1 MRALSRHYLSPL
13 VIAVAA
19 LAAAAPAYLAAS
31 APVHHTAALS
41 HICPPGTN
49 WDTNLQKCV

>member
-1 MRALSRHYLSPL
+1 MRVLSRRYLSPL
-13 VIAVAA
+13 VMAVAA

-41 HICPPGTN
+41 RGCPAGTN
-49 WDTNLQKCV
+49 WDTQLQKCV